1 MIITVASGKGG
12 TGKTT
17 VAVSLTL
24 SITADCRTSTDHPL
38 FLDCDVEEPNAAL
51 FLRPTI
57 EERREVGQM
66 IPEVDLEKCTYCGR
80 CAEVC
85 QYHAIAVVGE
95 KVLVFPEL
103 CHGCGSCT
111 LNCPTGAIHE
121 VLDVIGIIERG
132 WVELPLASGGPGRVE
147 FAQGTMNV
155 GEPMAVP
162 IIRQLKQWAIPP
174 DASTGLGGTSSNR
187 PVILDASPGT
197 ACPVVESMRGA
208 DFVLMVTEPTP
219 FGLHDLRLAVEVA
232 RDELGLPVGVV
243 INRDGVG
250 DRGVDDYCATED
262 IPILMRIPLD
272 RRIAETYSDGGTLVE
287 ALPEFRE
294 QFQNLYAA
302 IGRLVAERKGARAG

>member
-17 VAVSLTL
+17 VAVSLAL
-24 SITADCRTSTDHPL
+24 SITADCKTPTDHPL

-85 QYHAIAVVGE
+85 QYHAMAVVGE
-95 KVLVFPEL
+95 RVLVFPEL

-111 LNCPTGAIHE
+111 LNCPTEAIHE
-121 VLDVIGIIERG
+121 VLHVIGTMERG
-132 WVELPLASGGPGRVE
+132 WAGNVE

-162 IIRQLKQWAIPP
+162 IIRQLKQWVIPP
-174 DASTGLGGTSSNR
+174 NASTGLGGTPGDR

-250 DRGVDDYCATED
+250 DQGVDEYCAAEG

-272 RRIAETYSDGGTLVE
+272 RRIAEVYSDGGTLVE
-287 ALPEFRE
+287 ALPEYRE
-294 QFQNLYAA
+294 RFQSLYAA
-302 IGRLVAERKGARAG
+302 IGQLVADREGGGA